1 MGEQVVRRSD
11 PRARVREGSPRDPS
25 QQPMFQ
31 ESRRYKSEPEPEQ
44 VKSSLTHR
52 DAGTANFASDNFS
65 VLRREV
71 HLWRKAGALLAER
84 ERVAVNAIKE
94 ARGELAHEVDE
105 GLESWIENT
114 PKLLAITA
122 QHLSNRLTSSSAT
135 LRGHFPSAGLAVVY
149 VVVLFL
155 CAFSVRTLSKQRLDP
170 KWSHL
175 FWRALSA
182 PTSLEI
188 SEVQVSMPDNA
199 RGSMCLTLQVDGER
213 QLCSRAVDVIDHR
226 IVRFDSSFIVQV
238 RHAQSKCVISVIDR
252 EGIMKGGSLAQVE
265 LLVHDLLQASKRGQY
280 CRFPLASK
288 VQHPRHQRSVDD
300 VTDDSDDESDDEEGP
315 VVAMRLRDVTK
326 LVLSKPKAWGM
337 PLSSI

>member
-1 MGEQVVRRSD
+1 MSLLVILLVAVPCTQGHLQFAHVSSRGVDSTWAPGAVERVLSASAGPDALVQESDMGEEVVRRSD

-52 DAGTANFASDNFS
+52 DAGTANFAPDNFS

-122 QHLSNRLTSSSAT
+122 QHLSNRLGNPWSQRTW
-135 LRGHFPSAGLAVVY
+135 FPDVLVLVWLDLPVFTNCLVLCS
-149 VVVLFL
+149 LFL
-155 CAFSVRTLSKQRLDP
+155 YCLLLSFPVLSPRVFVWSRLPVWCVGLSCVDMRPPHFHPIPHLCTVLAFEAD
-170 KWSHL
+170 
-175 FWRALSA
+175 
-182 PTSLEI
+182 
-188 SEVQVSMPDNA
+188 
-199 RGSMCLTLQVDGER
+199 C
-213 QLCSRAVDVIDHR
+213 VDVT
-226 IVRFDSSFIVQV
+226 V
-238 RHAQSKCVISVIDR
+238 
-252 EGIMKGGSLAQVE
+252 
-265 LLVHDLLQASKRGQY
+265 
-280 CRFPLASK
+280 
-288 VQHPRHQRSVDD
+288 
-300 VTDDSDDESDDEEGP
+300 
-315 VVAMRLRDVTK
+315 
-326 LVLSKPKAWGM
+326 
-337 PLSSI
+337 